1 VFGIIYFLK
10 VFANSMLRFKGSGFT
25 VQGYLLERFTG
36 SLRAAGPM
44 GQRQGSTF
52 RVQGYLV
59 GINCIG
65 GN

>member
-1 VFGIIYFLK
+1 
-10 VFANSMLRFKGSGFT
+10 MLRFKGSGFT